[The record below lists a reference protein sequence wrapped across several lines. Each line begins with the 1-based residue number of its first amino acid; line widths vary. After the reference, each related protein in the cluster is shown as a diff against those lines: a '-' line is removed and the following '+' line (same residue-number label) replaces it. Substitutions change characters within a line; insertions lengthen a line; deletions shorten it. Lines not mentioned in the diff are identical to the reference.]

1 MDENNQTYGE
11 DRESTIETLTALT
24 KKGHEWLK
32 ERKKTFF
39 WLIIAMGAITGL
51 TFQQT
56 LVQIFSLN
64 PLNYVPMI
72 ICLSIIIIVDARLL
86 YKYRIFSKEFLY
98 WNKRLSYHQDNLEKL
113 LEEI

>member
-1 MDENNQTYGE
+1 MDENNQIDGK

-24 KKGHEWLK
+24 KKSHEWLK
-32 ERKKTFF
+32 DRKKTFF
-39 WLIIAMGAITGL
+39 WLIIAMFAITGL

-56 LVQIFSLN
+56 FVQILSLN

-72 ICLSIIIIVDARLL
+72 IFLSFIFMVDARLL
-86 YKYRIFSKEFLY
+86 SKYRIFIKEFLY
-98 WNKRLSYHQDNLEKL
+98 WNNRLSSHQDYLEKL